1 VLQRKKKETNHAE
14 HFVNPVKTPTESIWI
29 INVIRYQIKFC
40 RVQPSTEQKCRAA
53 HKLRGNS
60 VFNGSKP
67 QLNSVENRLFGFKND
82 KKRPINMVM
91 VDQSYFIFTWKS
103 LIPLWSKCDSHQ
115 GSEWSTLGAA
125 IQEKALPRRR
135 NRQHF
140 GHCSIFFPKSPGP

>member
-1 VLQRKKKETNHAE
+1 M
-14 HFVNPVKTPTESIWI
+14 
-29 INVIRYQIKFC
+29 
-40 RVQPSTEQKCRAA
+40 
-53 HKLRGNS
+53 
-60 VFNGSKP
+60 FNGSKP
-67 QLNSVENRLFGFKND
+67 QLNRVENRLFGFKND

-140 GHCSIFFPKSPGP
+140 GHCSIFFSEIARALKPETQVHGSDVFSCSLGRFHGPRCFVGFGCNLHFALDLDWKHVARWLLC